1 MNRRNFI
8 KTAALTSCASFFAS
22 PLMAKTQD
30 KNAILGFKAIDINTK
45 DTFVVPEGYEAK
57 PLISWADPLFSK
69 AREYDESKN
78 IDEKAIENDIVTK
91 FKNMGS
97 IEQFIEQNTLG
108 DKWQVLSK

>member
-45 DTFVVPEGYEAK
+45 DTFVVWIEDENYNI
-57 PLISWADPLFSK
+57 ISEMAYVSTSEEIEDF
-69 AREYDESKN
+69 N
-78 IDEKAIENDIVTK
+78 IEE
-91 FKNMGS
+91 
-97 IEQFIEQNTLG
+97 
-108 DKWQVLSK
+108 

>member
-8 KTAALTSCASFFAS
+8 KTAALTSCASFFAP

-57 PLISWADPLFSK
+57 PF
-69 AREYDESKN
+69 
-78 IDEKAIENDIVTK
+78 IVNYGSHINT
-91 FKNMGS
+91 NMQIRKLDGGIIGS
-97 IEQFIEQNTLG
+97 
-108 DKWQVLSK
+108 